1 MIFSYVNVTLTHT
14 RGPEIILLDDNLGRT
29 FLLRLLLL
37 FPLSLATLCLSL
49 LCEQVR

>member
-1 MIFSYVNVTLTHT
+1 MSLSHIP
-14 RGPEIILLDDNLGRT
+14 GPEIILLDDNLGRT

-37 FPLSLATLCLSL
+37 FHLSLATLCLSL